1 MRKAFSIIL
10 ITALLAC
17 HFSVAAYA
25 TDDELE
31 FRAFQEYNRNKIQL
45 MLAGMRYYGGVVS
58 SGSSGR
64 KDIRNGRAEKEPAA
78 VSFPLSKKHGKWYAF
93 SGDQKF
99 TEEELYLK
107 FGLTAE
113 AEQARKTKSLG
124 RGLFIGGNAGVMVG
138 AGAMGL
144 QFLLSGEVSLLGY
157 SLTSLAVV
165 GCSISATVGNIK
177 CYKRVLDY
185 PAIYR
190 LVKKDNLQLLKTYF
204 PDADLAA
211 EELVIDGLRTISDIE
226 QYELKQLG
234 LDHSGTR
241 TWKESKL
248 QIGAT
253 PEEVLGVF
261 GVPDSADNFGNF
273 SAWDY
278 LRNKRSYRSFNIG
291 TYTDDTYDYERY
303 SLYFKNGML
312 ADWSRQ
318 VYTTYD

>member
-1 MRKAFSIIL
+1 
-10 ITALLAC
+10 
-17 HFSVAAYA
+17 
-25 TDDELE
+25 
-31 FRAFQEYNRNKIQL
+31 

-64 KDIRNGRAEKEPAA
+64 QDIRNGRAEKEPTG
-78 VSFPLSKKHGKWYAF
+78 VSFPIGKGHDKWYAF
-93 SGDQKF
+93 GSDQKF

-124 RGLFIGGNAGVMVG
+124 RGLFIGGNAGTLVIT
-138 AGAMGL
+138 GAMGL
-144 QFLLSGEVSLLGY
+144 KILLSGEVSLLSY
-157 SLTSLAVV
+157 SLTGLAIV
-165 GCSISATVGNIK
+165 GCSISAVVGNKK
-177 CYKRVLDY
+177 CYERVLDY

-204 PDADLAA
+204 PNADLTA
-211 EELVIDGLRTISDIE
+211 EDLAIDGLQTILDIE

-234 LDHSGTR
+234 LKHSGTR
-241 TWKESKL
+241 TWKEDKL

-261 GVPDSADNFGNF
+261 GVPDSVDNFGNY

-278 LRNKRSYRSFNIG
+278 LRNKRSYRAFNVG
-291 TYTDDTYDYERY
+291 TYTDDTYDYQRY

-312 ADWSRQ
+312 ADWTMR
-318 VYTTYD
+318 VYTTYN